1 MPRIMEFTSNY
12 QSKAKKFILGILSE
26 EFQLG
31 HIKRPDLDAIS
42 NFYQTKK
49 SNFWIAVS
57 GRKIIGTIALLD
69 YGRNGYLKR
78 MYVDKKYRGF
88 GIAKDL
94 LSTVL
99 KYSKSEGFKKI
110 YLGTFKEMKSAKK
123 FYLKNNFKKIKSL
136 PKEMPNL
143 GDGIFYR
150 LTL

>member
-78 MYVDKKYRGF
+78 MYVDKKYNTIVLDNLSGGF
-88 GIAKDL
+88 EENIN
-94 LSTVL
+94 
-99 KYSKSEGFKKI
+99 SKSKFIKGSSQFGETNRGYPTTKKV
-110 YLGTFKEMKSAKK
+110 L
-123 FYLKNNFKKIKSL
+123 
-136 PKEMPNL
+136 
-143 GDGIFYR
+143 
-150 LTL
+150 